1 MNYIKLKL
9 RKGDKIMKT
18 TIIKTDLLCKSFIS
32 DGEVNNVIKNLDMEI
47 YEGDFTVIMGSSGS
61 GKSTLL
67 YALSGMDDVTTGK
80 VSFEGADITILK
92 EKEISKLRKMKLGFV
107 FQGINLIPNLNVYE
121 NILSPTY
128 KTKTDRKE
136 IEGKIDALLEKME
149 LTSQKK
155 KFPNQMSGGQKQ
167 KVAICRALINNPKV
181 LFADEPTGALNS
193 SQGQNVLNVF
203 TNINREGQSV
213 VMVTHDLKAAI
224 RGNRIIYLKD
234 GRIDGDLKL
243 EEYEDGIA
251 TQREEI
257 VYKFLKE
264 KGW

>member
-1 MNYIKLKL
+1 
-9 RKGDKIMKT
+9 MKNI
-18 TIIKTDLLCKSFIS
+18 IIKTELLCKSFIN
-32 DGEVNNVIKNLDMEI
+32 DGEINNVIKNMDLEI

-67 YALSGMDDVTTGK
+67 YGLSGMDNVTTGK
-80 VSFEGADITILK
+80 VFLDGMDITRMK
-92 EKEISKLRKMKLGFV
+92 EKEIANLRKEKLGFV
-107 FQGINLIPNLNVYE
+107 FQGINLIPDLNVYE

-128 KTKTDRKE
+128 KTKVERSV
-136 IEGKIDALLEKME
+136 IEEKINTLLGKME
-149 LTSQKK
+149 LTSQRKM
-155 KFPNQMSGGQKQ
+155 FPNQMSGGQKQ
-167 KVAICRALINNPKV
+167 RVAICRALINSPKI

-193 SQGQNVLNVF
+193 SQGQSVLDTF
-203 TNINREGQSV
+203 TNINKEGQSV
-213 VMVTHDLKAAI
+213 VMVTHDLKAAL

-243 EEYEDGIA
+243 DNYDEKIVSD
-251 TQREEI
+251 REEA